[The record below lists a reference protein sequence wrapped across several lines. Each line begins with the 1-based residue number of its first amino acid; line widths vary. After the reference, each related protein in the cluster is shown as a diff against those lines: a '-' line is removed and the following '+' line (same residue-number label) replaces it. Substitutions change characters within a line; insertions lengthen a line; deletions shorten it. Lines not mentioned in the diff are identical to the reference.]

1 MAEQDN
7 HIAPPSAT
15 SGSGTRFEWVV
26 GAFYLLSMV
35 AEGEPRGLPGA
46 QIKSVKFQQR
56 IEGKPLDDIVV
67 EAVNADG
74 SPATIEIQAKLT
86 LDFTASDKQ
95 FQDVVTQL
103 WQASQG
109 STFSTERYE
118 LAVAIAKT
126 STRIEREYQEILHWA
141 RQLQNAEV
149 FFTHVNR
156 VGFGSE
162 SGRKFVEVVRTNLS
176 KAGLPDDDVTVWR
189 LLSRFQILVFDFTAP
204 GSIYEHRA
212 RERALSLL
220 SPHEAHRAGDLWS
233 ILIDIASH
241 CATAA
246 GDRLDRPTLVRELNE
261 RHGLLVGPTQT
272 VKSLY
277 EKLTEDAKLTL
288 AGIDDTVGGQ
298 RLSRSELVQ
307 DVLDKLET
315 NRVVHIAGAPGAGKS
330 HILKQLA
337 SQVGAEGRIIVL
349 ANGRIFAGG
358 WRRMAEAYGCQLSLA
373 QLLNELACGGGAT
386 LFVDSID
393 QIEGIAE
400 RATLLDLLNTVRTI
414 PGWSVVTTGSVDRDE
429 WRNGQPF
436 GPAEIASVDVGQISD
451 SEAAELASA
460 NPTLGLILAKDHPA
474 ELLARNLFY
483 LARLVEL
490 SSGKETIR
498 TELDLA
504 RLWWN
509 YAGGRNA
516 DAGRLSRKIALR
528 KLAKALI
535 ANPYRASLE
544 VDEFDPVTVTT
555 LLALGALRED
565 IPGATIAFRHDVLRD
580 WAIGFV
586 MNEGDLFAAL
596 PKTDLL
602 PVSLARGVEVLISIM
617 LEEDDTA
624 AKWLDALRLTRTA
637 GNDASWLRPVLLPL
651 PHSVA
656 AYERLDA
663 TQSVL
668 LAEDGEVLRELLR
681 LMLAIDAEPINK
693 FAARLRPDLPSIKG
707 MSDIVVPKDP
717 SWIALVAWLMAN
729 ADTLPAR
736 VLPEVTRVIRG
747 WLIYSQGAALGI
759 NELLVG
765 FAFAWLA
772 KIDEGVKPRSFRKG
786 EPVPVPLGVPNIEHT
801 RDALLITAFTFA
813 HLNSDAAHE
822 YLRAATTQEIRYND
836 LEPFVKLRGNLAK
849 AAPEAYVDLLL
860 KVLIDDE
867 RDDEDDYGSSSPSEP
882 FLLYNRWFS
891 PHSPLQG
898 PFLELLRTDAAQG
911 LRLIRS
917 LIGWAMEWRA
927 GGHPKTLARLKIT
940 LGGLEH
946 EFLGGAGTYHWS
958 RIPIPSS
965 IVTSALMALE
975 AWGHEE
981 IENGAAVDRVM
992 SDVLGPSGSSIAFLA
1007 VAVDLVLSHW
1017 SATREWAWPMCACS
1031 TLIQYDE
1038 ARHLRDIAGV
1048 DKLPVDRSRGE
1059 AQGVAALEDRPSRQ
1073 ARLVNG
1079 IPYYAQSAPIEIKEG
1094 FADAVRLEAA
1104 LVPAPENPDREEL
1117 LNGRFAIAQRTL
1129 RMIDPASWL
1138 TVQGEDIDGN
1148 AIELLQFQPSD
1159 VEAALIAAKGE
1170 ELAAEQEV
1178 FLLRIAVQNAF
1189 ADPSKSI
1196 PELVDRA
1203 IAWARSPQP
1212 ETMSA
1217 QGGDEEFE
1225 RGWNG
1230 RAAVMAAVLAIRQGA
1245 DHVGEEATSWARK
1258 ALVEAAETPDREFRV
1273 APQIEYNR
1281 SAIATVGLLELY
1293 NQESGPA
1300 NAEHLLRLAANEH
1313 PAVRNALAKSFPHF
1327 ALIAPQLL
1335 RALLRVSIVSSL
1347 YSTDRNADSAAEIL
1361 AVDAAIASELNVLIN
1376 GVPEPEWPALPK
1388 WPVSRR
1394 RGIQIGRRV
1403 DFDDFSEE
1411 QEEKDD
1417 PSSLRVD
1424 EAQLGSLASSLV
1436 PVTAVAVSEW
1446 MIDLAMHLL
1455 TWALS
1460 ANGQGRKANV
1470 DRRPT
1475 SFNFG
1480 FFDFLGVM
1488 SVALPAS
1495 QVVSQIIEPLGSMP
1509 DESFHDAISEF
1520 LQGFDRATLAT
1531 DTKRS
1536 DDPLAVR
1543 LAAMRRIETTYNFER
1558 TKHDIALSTESH
1570 AASAYKA
1577 LFFLN
1582 TNPITSPTA
1591 IIPQHWPELII
1602 VMPAITKLLKD
1613 APGSGYLASLF
1624 MSLVETAAGREL
1636 LPHVIEVAEGWCA
1649 KHGTNAA
1656 FWLSNGI
1663 GGRLVEW
1670 LELALQ
1676 AEGGKLSIQNVKGLQ
1691 ASLAVMARAGVA
1703 GIADLEVRMSVLV

>member
-1 MAEQDN
+1 MTQN
-7 HIAPPSAT
+7 HIAPPSAS

-26 GAFYLLSMV
+26 GAFYLLSML

-46 QIKSVKFQQR
+46 QIRSVKFQQR
-56 IEGKPLDDIVV
+56 IEGRPLDDIVV

-95 FQDVVTQL
+95 FQDVVIQL

-109 STFSTERYE
+109 PTFLSERYE

-126 STRIEREYQEILHWA
+126 STRIEREYQELLHWS
-141 RQLQNAEV
+141 RQLRSAEI
-149 FFTHVNR
+149 FFSHVNR
-156 VGFGSE
+156 AGFGSE
-162 SGRKFVEVVRTNLS
+162 GGRKFIEVVRTNLS
-176 KAGLPDDDVTVWR
+176 LASLPDDDETVWR

-204 GSIYEHRA
+204 GSCYEHRA

-220 SPHEAHRAGDLWS
+220 SPHESHRAGDLWS
-233 ILIDIASH
+233 VLIDIASNS
-241 CATAA
+241 ATAA

-261 RHGLLVGPTQT
+261 RHGLLVGPKQS
-272 VKSLY
+272 VRSLF
-277 EKLTEDAKLTL
+277 EKLEEDAGLTL

-298 RLSRSELVQ
+298 RLSRSELVL

-337 SQVGAEGRIIVL
+337 NQAGAEGRIIVL

-358 WRRMAEAYGCQLSLA
+358 WRRMAEAYDCQLSLA
-373 QLLNELACGGGAT
+373 QLFNELACGGGVT
-386 LFVDSID
+386 LFVDNID
-393 QIEGIAE
+393 QIEGMAE
-400 RATLLDLLNTVRTI
+400 RATLMDLFNTALAI
-414 PGWSVVTTGSVDRDE
+414 PGWSVVTTGSADRDE
-429 WRNGQPF
+429 WRVGLPF
-436 GPAEIASVDVGQISD
+436 GPAEIASVQVGQITD
-451 SEAAELASA
+451 NEAATLASA
-460 NPTLGLILAKDHPA
+460 NPTLGLILAKGHPA
-474 ELLARNLFY
+474 ERLARNLFY

-490 SSGKETIR
+490 SSGNETIR

-509 YAGGRNA
+509 YAGGQNA

-535 ANPYRASLE
+535 ANPHRTSLE
-544 VDEFDPVTVTT
+544 VDEFDPVTVTA

-580 WAIGFV
+580 WAMGFV

-602 PVSLARGVEVLISIM
+602 PVSLARGVEMLISIM
-617 LEEDDTA
+617 LAEDKTA
-624 AKWLDALRLTRTA
+624 AKWLDALRLTRA
-637 GNDASWLRPVLLPL
+637 PGNDASWLRPVLLPL
-651 PHSVA
+651 PRSVSAYDRLGA
-656 AYERLDA
+656 A
-663 TQSVL
+663 QSVL

-693 FAARLRPDLPSIKG
+693 YAARLLPDLPSIKG
-707 MSDIVVPKDP
+707 LSDIVLPKDAT
-717 SWIALVAWLMAN
+717 WIALVAWLMAN
-729 ADTLPAR
+729 ADTLPAQ

-747 WLIYSQGAALGI
+747 WLIYSQGAPIEI
-759 NELLVG
+759 NGLLVG

-772 KIDEGVKPRSFRKG
+772 KIDEGIKPRYFRKG
-786 EPVPVPLGVPNIEHT
+786 EPVPPPLGVPNIEHA
-801 RDALLITAFTFA
+801 RDALQMTAFTFA
-813 HLNSDAAHE
+813 HLNSDAAQE
-822 YLRAATTQEIRYND
+822 YLRATIKQDIRYND
-836 LEPFVKLRGNLAK
+836 LEPLVKLRGNLAK
-849 AAPEAYVDLLL
+849 AAPSAYVDLLI
-860 KVLIDDE
+860 KALIDDE
-867 RDDEDDYGSSSPSEP
+867 RDDDYGSRRPSGP
-882 FLLYNRWFS
+882 FMLYDNWFS
-891 PHSPLQG
+891 PHSPSQG

-911 LRLIRS
+911 LRLIRA
-917 LIGWAMEWRA
+917 LIGWTMEWRA
-927 GGHPKTLARLKIT
+927 GGRPGTLARLTIT
-940 LGGLEH
+940 LGGCDH

-958 RIPIPSS
+958 RVPIPSS
-965 IVTSALMALE
+965 ILTSALMALE

-981 IENGAAVDRVM
+981 IENGAAIDRVM
-992 SDVLGPSGSSIAFLA
+992 NDVLGPSGSSIAFLA

-1048 DKLPVDRSRGE
+1048 DHLPVDRSRGE
-1059 AQGVAALEDRPSRQ
+1059 AEALAALVARPSRQ

-1079 IPYYAQSAPIEIKEG
+1079 VAYYARSAPVEIKES
-1094 FADAVRLEAA
+1094 FADAVRLEAV

-1129 RMIDPASWL
+1129 RMIDPACWL
-1138 TVQGEDIDGN
+1138 TVHAEDIDGN

-1159 VEAALIAAKGE
+1159 VEAALIAAKSE
-1170 ELAAEQEV
+1170 EAAAEQEV
-1178 FLLRIAVQNAF
+1178 FLLRIAIQNAF
-1189 ADPSKSI
+1189 ADPSKSTT
-1196 PELVDRA
+1196 ELVDRA

-1212 ETMSA
+1212 KTTTA
-1217 QGGDEEFE
+1217 NDGDEEFE

-1230 RAAVMAAVLAIRQGA
+1230 RAVVMTAVLAIRQGA
-1245 DHVGEEATSWARK
+1245 DHVGEETASWARN
-1258 ALVEAAETPDREFRV
+1258 ALVEAAETPDREFRL

-1281 SAIATVGLLELY
+1281 SAIATVGLVEVY
-1293 NQESGPA
+1293 DQEPGPG

-1313 PAVRNALAKSFPHF
+1313 PAVRNALARSFPRF
-1327 ALIAPQLL
+1327 AQTAPQLL

-1376 GVPEPEWPALPK
+1376 EAPEPDWPALPK
-1388 WPVSRR
+1388 WRVTKR
-1394 RGIQIGRRV
+1394 RGIRIGRRV
-1403 DFDDFSEE
+1403 DFDEVDEE
-1411 QEEKDD
+1411 QDEKGA
-1417 PSSLRVD
+1417 PSGLRVD
-1424 EAQLGSLASSLV
+1424 EERLGSLASRLV
-1436 PVTAVAVSEW
+1436 PVTAVAVSDW
-1446 MIDLAMHLL
+1446 MVDFSMHLL
-1455 TWALS
+1455 TWALA
-1460 ANGQGRKANV
+1460 ANGQGSKSNV
-1470 DRRPT
+1470 DNRPI

-1480 FFDFLGVM
+1480 FFEFLGVL
-1488 SVALPAS
+1488 SVAIPAS

-1520 LQGFDRATLAT
+1520 LQGFDRATLAI
-1531 DTKRS
+1531 DTKKS

-1543 LAAMRRIETTYNFER
+1543 LAAIARIESTYNFKR
-1558 TKHDIALSTESH
+1558 TKHEIGLSTETH

-1582 TNPITSPTA
+1582 TSPITSPTA

-1624 MSLVETAAGREL
+1624 MSLVETATGREL
-1636 LPHVIEVAEGWCA
+1636 LPHVIGVADSWCA
-1649 KHGTNAA
+1649 QHGTNAT
-1656 FWLSNGI
+1656 FWLRNNMGV
-1663 GGRLVEW
+1663 RLVEW
-1670 LELALQ
+1670 LDLALQ
-1676 AEGGKLSIQNVKGLQ
+1676 VDGRKLPTEIVKSLQ
-1691 ASLAVMARAGVA
+1691 ASLSVMARAGVA
-1703 GIADLEVRMSVLV
+1703 GIALLEARISVQM

>member
-1 MAEQDN
+1 MTQN
-7 HIAPPSAT
+7 HIAPPSAS

-26 GAFYLLSMV
+26 GAFYLLSML

-46 QIKSVKFQQR
+46 QIRSVKFQQR

-95 FQDVVTQL
+95 FQDLVIQL

-109 STFSTERYE
+109 PTFLSERYE

-126 STRIEREYQEILHWA
+126 STRIEREYQELLHWA
-141 RQLQNAEV
+141 RQLRSAEI
-149 FFTHVNR
+149 FFSHVNR
-156 VGFGSE
+156 AGFGSE
-162 SGRKFVEVVRTNLS
+162 GGRKFIDVVRTNLRLAS
-176 KAGLPDDDVTVWR
+176 LPDDDETVWR

-204 GSIYEHRA
+204 GSCYEHRA

-233 ILIDIASH
+233 VLIDIASNS
-241 CATAA
+241 ATAA

-261 RHGLLVGPTQT
+261 RHGLLVGPKQS
-272 VKSLY
+272 VRSLF
-277 EKLTEDAKLTL
+277 EKLEEDAGLTL

-337 SQVGAEGRIIVL
+337 NQAGAEGRIIVL

-373 QLLNELACGGGAT
+373 QLFNELACGGGVT
-386 LFVDSID
+386 LFVDNID
-393 QIEGIAE
+393 QIEGMAE
-400 RATLLDLLNTVRTI
+400 RATLMDLFNTALAI
-414 PGWSVVTTGSVDRDE
+414 PGWSVVTTGSADRDE
-429 WRNGQPF
+429 WRVGLPF
-436 GPAEIASVDVGQISD
+436 GPAEIASVEVGQITD
-451 SEAAELASA
+451 NEAAMLAAA
-460 NPTLGLILAKDHPA
+460 NPTLGLILAKGHPA
-474 ELLARNLFY
+474 ERLARNLFY

-490 SSGKETIR
+490 SSGNETIR

-535 ANPYRASLE
+535 ANPHRTSLE

-580 WAIGFV
+580 WAMGFV

-602 PVSLARGVEVLISIM
+602 PVSLARGVEMLISIM
-617 LEEDDTA
+617 LAEDETA
-624 AKWLDALRLTRTA
+624 AKWLDALRLTRAA

-651 PHSVA
+651 PRSVGAYDRLGA
-656 AYERLDA
+656 A
-663 TQSVL
+663 QSVL
-668 LAEDGEVLRELLR
+668 LAENGEVLRELLR

-693 FAARLRPDLPSIKG
+693 YAARLRPDLPSIKG
-707 MSDIVVPKDP
+707 LSDIVLPKDP

-729 ADTLPAR
+729 ANTLPAQ

-747 WLIYSQGAALGI
+747 WLIYSQGAAIGI

-772 KIDEGVKPRSFRKG
+772 KIDEGIKPRYFRKG
-786 EPVPVPLGVPNIEHT
+786 EPVPPPLGVPNIEHT
-801 RDALLITAFTFA
+801 RDALQMTAFAFA

-822 YLRAATTQEIRYND
+822 YLGATIKQEIRYND

-849 AAPEAYVDLLL
+849 AAAGAYVDLLI
-860 KVLIDDE
+860 KALIDDE
-867 RDDEDDYGSSSPSEP
+867 RDDDDDDYGSRRPLGP
-882 FLLYNRWFS
+882 FTLYDNWFS
-891 PHSPLQG
+891 PHSPSQG

-911 LRLIRS
+911 LRLIRA
-917 LIGWAMEWRA
+917 LIGWTMEWRA
-927 GGHPKTLARLKIT
+927 GGRPETLARLTIT
-940 LGGLEH
+940 LGGCDH

-958 RIPIPSS
+958 RVPIPSS

-981 IENGAAVDRVM
+981 IENGATVERVM
-992 SDVLGPSGSSIAFLA
+992 NDVLGPSGSSVAFLA

-1017 SATREWAWPMCACS
+1017 NATREWAWPMCACS
-1031 TLIQYDE
+1031 RLIQYDDG
-1038 ARHLRDIAGV
+1038 RHLRDVAGV
-1048 DKLPVDRSRGE
+1048 DRLPVDRSKGDAE
-1059 AQGVAALEDRPSRQ
+1059 GVAALEARPSRR

-1079 IPYYAQSAPIEIKEG
+1079 VAYYARSAPAEIKES
-1094 FADAVRLEAA
+1094 FADAVRSEAA
-1104 LVPAPENPDREEL
+1104 LVPPPENPDGEEL
-1117 LNGRFAIAQRTL
+1117 LNGRYAIAQRTL
-1129 RMIDPASWL
+1129 RMIDPASWNI
-1138 TVQGEDIDGN
+1138 VHGEDTDGN
-1148 AIELLQFQPSD
+1148 AIELLQFRPSD
-1159 VEAALIAAKGE
+1159 VEAALIAAKSE
-1170 ELAAEQEV
+1170 EAAAEQEV
-1178 FLLRIAVQNAF
+1178 FSLRIAVQNAF
-1189 ADPSKSI
+1189 ADPSKST

-1203 IAWARSPQP
+1203 LAWARSPQP
-1212 ETMSA
+1212 KTTTA
-1217 QGGDEEFE
+1217 NGGDQEFE

-1230 RAAVMAAVLAIRQGA
+1230 RAVVMAAVLAIRQGA
-1245 DHVGEEATSWARK
+1245 DHVGEETASWARN
-1258 ALVEAAETPDREFRV
+1258 ALVEAAETPDREFRA

-1281 SAIATVGLLELY
+1281 SAIATMGLVELY
-1293 NQESGPA
+1293 NQEPGPG
-1300 NAEHLLRLAANEH
+1300 NAGHLLRLAAHEH
-1313 PAVRNALAKSFPHF
+1313 PAVRNALAKAFPRF
-1327 ALIAPQLL
+1327 AQTAPQLL
-1335 RALLRVSIVSSL
+1335 RALLRLSIVSSL
-1347 YSTDRNADSAAEIL
+1347 YSTDRNADSAAESV
-1361 AVDAAIASELNVLIN
+1361 AVDEAIASELSVLIN
-1376 GVPEPEWPALPK
+1376 GAPEPDWPALPE
-1388 WPVSRR
+1388 WPVSKR
-1394 RGIQIGRRV
+1394 RGIRIGRRV
-1403 DFDDFSEE
+1403 DFDDDDEE
-1411 QEEKDD
+1411 QDEKGD
-1417 PSSLRVD
+1417 PSGLRVD
-1424 EAQLGSLASSLV
+1424 EERLGSLASSLV
-1436 PVTAVAVSEW
+1436 PVTAMAVSDW
-1446 MIDLAMHLL
+1446 IVDLAMHLL
-1455 TWALS
+1455 TWALA
-1460 ANGQGRKANV
+1460 ANGRGSERNV
-1470 DRRPT
+1470 DNRPV

-1480 FFDFLGVM
+1480 FFEFLGVL

-1495 QVVSQIIEPLGSMP
+1495 QVVSQIVEPLGTLP
-1509 DESFHDAISEF
+1509 DDSFHDAIGEF
-1520 LQGFDRATLAT
+1520 LQGFDRATLAI

-1543 LAAMRRIETTYNFER
+1543 LAAITRIESTYNFER
-1558 TKHDIALSTESH
+1558 TKHDVALSTESH

-1577 LFFLN
+1577 LFFLS
-1582 TNPITSPTA
+1582 TNPITAPSA
-1591 IIPQHWPELII
+1591 IIPQHWSELII

-1624 MSLVETAAGREL
+1624 MSLVETSTGREL

-1656 FWLSNGI
+1656 FWLGNSM

-1670 LELALQ
+1670 LDLALQ
-1676 AEGGKLSIQNVKGLQ
+1676 VDGGKLPMENVKSLQ

-1703 GIADLEVRMSVLV
+1703 GIAGLEARISVLV